1 MNAIDVPAVVAIWT
15 LAAATAD
22 LAPAATSKMCSLG
35 SHNFSS
41 TKWHK
46 NPQQST
52 FSQSKTNATSLGQK
66 NL

>member
-1 MNAIDVPAVVAIWT
+1 MNAIDVPDVVAIWT

-41 TKWHK
+41 TKWRK
-46 NPQQST
+46 KVDN
-52 FSQSKTNATSLGQK
+52 SQLSA
-66 NL
+66 NLKPMLPH